1 VQTPK
6 SFDELK
12 KDTEGEGEFSES
24 TSWPLINAK
33 IVVAVVG
40 IFLFHALFQI
50 SQIKRRVV
58 SIAEMI
64 FFLR

>member
-1 VQTPK
+1 
-6 SFDELK
+6 
-12 KDTEGEGEFSES
+12 
-24 TSWPLINAK
+24 LINAK

>member
-1 VQTPK
+1 MQTPK

-12 KDTEGEGEFSES
+12 KDTEGEGEFGES
-24 TSWPLINAK
+24 ASWPLINAK

>member
-1 VQTPK
+1 MQTPK
-6 SFDELK
+6 SLDELK
-12 KDTEGEGEFSES
+12 KDTECESEFSES
-24 TSWPLINAK
+24 TSGSLINAK

>member
-1 VQTPK
+1 MQTAEAL
-6 SFDELK
+6 DELK
-12 KDTEGEGEFSES
+12 EDTEGEGEFGES